1 MLLRGAMELDDVGY
15 LHWEELRH
23 RSPPSGLSDKEWWLA
38 LKFKRL
44 NAQMSFAE
52 LKARNDAPL
61 KVTRHPRLDAGM
73 ARLDRQMAGSLAS
86 PGAVQLSSGERD
98 QYLTSSL
105 MEEAIH
111 SSLFEGA
118 VSTREAAKEM
128 LRQNA
133 KPTNRDERMI
143 LNNYRAMQRIRA
155 LRDQD
160 MSVPLLLELHS
171 ILTDQTLDKPECAGR
186 FQLPGERRI
195 EVIDERSQRVVNTPP
210 PAEQLPQRMARL
222 MAFAN
227 APAEQADRYVPPVL
241 RAILLHFQLAY
252 DHPFYDGNGRTAR
265 ALFYW
270 SMLRQGYWLTE
281 FISISRPLL
290 RNRGA
295 YERAY
300 LYTESDEQDATY
312 FVLQQLDV
320 LQQAQGELSAYIER
334 KTLANATLR
343 SRIRNRQDLNH
354 RQIAL
359 LDHALRHPE
368 VQYTHESHANS
379 HHTSIVTA
387 RADLQNLV
395 RAGFLVGP
403 IRVGKRFI
411 YSPVDGLG
419 AQLDRSR

>member
-1 MLLRGAMELDDVGY
+1 MQSDDADY
-15 LHWEELRH
+15 LHWEALRH
-23 RSPPSGLSDKEWWLA
+23 RSPPLGMSVREWWLA

-44 NAQMSFAE
+44 NAQTSFAE
-52 LKARNDAPL
+52 LAARNGEPL
-61 KVTRHPRLDAGM
+61 KVTRHPRLEAGI

-86 PGAVQLSSGERD
+86 SDAIQLSSGERD

-128 LRQNA
+128 LRQDA

-143 LNNYRAMQRIRA
+143 LNNYRAMQRIRE

-186 FQLPGERRI
+186 FQQPGERRV
-195 EVIDERSQRVVNTPP
+195 EVIDERSKRVVHTPP

-300 LYTESDEQDATY
+300 LFAESDEQDATY

-320 LQQAQGELSAYIER
+320 LQQAQADLSAYIQR
-334 KTLANATLR
+334 KTMANASLR
-343 SRIRNRQDLNH
+343 HRIRNRRDLNH
-354 RQIAL
+354 RQLAL

-368 VQYTHESHANS
+368 ARYTHESHAGS
-379 HHTSIVTA
+379 HQISIVTA
-387 RADLQNLV
+387 RADVQGLV
-395 RAGFLVGP
+395 REGLLVGP
-403 IRVGKRFI
+403 ERDGKRFV
-411 YSPVDGLG
+411 YSPADGLAG
-419 AQLDRSR
+419 LLDQAR